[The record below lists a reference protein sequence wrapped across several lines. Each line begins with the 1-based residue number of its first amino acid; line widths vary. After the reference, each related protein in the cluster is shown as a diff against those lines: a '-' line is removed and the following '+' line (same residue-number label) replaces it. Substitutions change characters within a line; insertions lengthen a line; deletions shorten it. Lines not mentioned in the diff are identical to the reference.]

1 VNKFLFDATNAT
13 LTELTWKINNSTEIN
28 ETFSDI
34 EPRTII
40 EKIINVDQSIYN
52 ISDVT
57 INLHQSKL
65 R

>member
-1 VNKFLFDATNAT
+1 MNKFLFDATNAT
-13 LTELTWKINNSTEIN
+13 LTKLTWKINNSTEIN

-34 EPRTII
+34 EQRTII

-57 INLHQSKL
+57 INLYQSKL

>member
-1 VNKFLFDATNAT
+1 MNKFLFDATNAT
-13 LTELTWKINNSTEIN
+13 LTELTWKINDSTEIN

-40 EKIINVDQSIYN
+40 EKIINDDQSIYN

>member
-1 VNKFLFDATNAT
+1 MNKFLFDATNAT

-40 EKIINVDQSIYN
+40 EKIINVDQYIYN

-57 INLHQSKL
+57 INLYQSKL

>member
-1 VNKFLFDATNAT
+1 MNKFLFDATNAT

-40 EKIINVDQSIYN
+40 EKIINDDQSIYN

-57 INLHQSKL
+57 INLYQSKL

>member
-1 VNKFLFDATNAT
+1 MNKFLFDATNAT

-40 EKIINVDQSIYN
+40 EKIINDDQSIYN

>member
-1 VNKFLFDATNAT
+1 MNKFLFDATNAT
-13 LTELTWKINNSTEIN
+13 LTELTWKINDSTEIN

>member
-1 VNKFLFDATNAT
+1 MNKFLFDATNAT

-40 EKIINVDQSIYN
+40 EKIINVDQYIYN